1 MSIRMRRFMIPA
13 GLETQTSYYGR
24 TVAYRW
30 NHWVILAAIA
40 FAACLSLTATSAA
53 AIAESVNAAA
63 VQDGARSVWDGVYTQ
78 AQAERGRALYLKE
91 CASCHA
97 ENLQG
102 GDEAPGLVG
111 GGFLAQWI
119 DLSAGD
125 LLERTRMTMPQDRPG
140 QLSREAYT
148 EILAHLFRAN
158 SFPAGDVE
166 LPRESAVLKQILIVD
181 KPQK

>member
-1 MSIRMRRFMIPA
+1 MRAM
-13 GLETQTSYYGR
+13 GLEAQTSRDGR
-24 TVAYRW
+24 TVAHQWSRR
-30 NHWVILAAIA
+30 VAATAVA
-40 FAACLSLTATSAA
+40 FVACVSVSLSGAAG
-53 AIAESVNAAA
+53 
-63 VQDGARSVWDGVYTQ
+63 QDRTRSVWDGVFTA
-78 AQAERGRALYLKE
+78 AQADRGRTLYLKE

-140 QLSREAYT
+140 LLSREAYI
-148 EILAHLFRAN
+148 EILAHVFRAN

-166 LPRESAVLKQILIVD
+166 LPRETAVLKQILIVD